1 MKNALLFTNNATI
14 KKLFA
19 LSLEKKGLT
28 LIEGDI
34 NNPTFENTNIVF
46 IDNEIFSED
55 LLSKIGDNLKKV
67 LILGKNE
74 EKRDGF
80 DDYMIKPFLPENL
93 LDLISKLEDVS
104 HNNDEISTP
113 IDENSSSQDDFNI
126 DDDLDFDDIKLDDEL
141 NSLDDD
147 LDLGSFDG
155 METDSIEDNTLVD
168 NDDLDFDDEPIPD
181 DEIQMEDDAIV
192 ENEKKEEEDLSFE
205 EQISKLS
212 ETDVAKA
219 IGEEIDI
226 PTHKIEEEKM
236 EEETIP
242 KEENLEDK
250 PIPDEKIKEEKTDS
264 TQTNEE
270 KVDTVASL
278 LNLNLEALKNSG
290 ATITITIKFDKE

>member
-34 NNPTFENTNIVF
+34 NNPTFENTDIVF

-104 HNNDEISTP
+104 HNDDEISTP

-147 LDLGSFDG
+147 LDLDGFDD
-155 METDSIEDNTLVD
+155 METDSMEDDTLVD
-168 NDDLDFDDEPIPD
+168 NDDFSIDDESILD
-181 DEIQMEDDAIV
+181 DDIQDEDDAIV
-192 ENEKKEEEDLSFE
+192 EDTQPIENNESIEDDELSV
-205 EQISKLS
+205 SDDDL
-212 ETDVAKA
+212 D
-219 IGEEIDI
+219 
-226 PTHKIEEEKM
+226 
-236 EEETIP
+236 
-242 KEENLEDK
+242 L
-250 PIPDEKIKEEKTDS
+250 DS
-264 TQTNEE
+264 
-270 KVDTVASL
+270 
-278 LNLNLEALKNSG
+278 
-290 ATITITIKFDKE
+290 FDDM